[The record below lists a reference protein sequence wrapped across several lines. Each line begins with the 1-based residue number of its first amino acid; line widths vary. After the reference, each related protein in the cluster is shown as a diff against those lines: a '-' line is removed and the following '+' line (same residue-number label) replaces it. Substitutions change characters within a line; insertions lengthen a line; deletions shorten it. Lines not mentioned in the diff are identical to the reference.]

1 MPGTFVSS
9 DSFTAGPPVTRS
21 SVTSAPSESS
31 FSGRRP
37 TESRSVSH
45 GIYFSEPG
53 TRLAVGADLGER
65 DALEPLPAVD
75 IHNGVAQKERIS

>member
-37 TESRSVSH
+37 TESSSVSH
-45 GIYFSEPG
+45 GMYFSEPG
-53 TRLAVGADLGER
+53 TGLRSAPTSASVTPSSR
-65 DALEPLPAVD
+65 SLPWMSTTVWL
-75 IHNGVAQKERIS
+75 R